1 MKPFVVLRALLV
13 AALVVCSTLVA
24 IPQAEAASV
33 VVRRGPLGFRQRV
46 VVRQPAQ
53 AIVVGPRHAAAII
66 APQAVVVPQAFVTP
80 QPVFVPQQ
88 QVIVPG
94 GVFGGPARIII
105 R

>member
-1 MKPFVVLRALLV
+1 MKPFAVLRSLLV

-24 IPQAEAASV
+24 IPSSEAAGV

-46 VVRQPAQ
+46 VVRQPSQ
-53 AIVVGPRHAAAII
+53 AIIVGPRHSAAII

-94 GVFGGPARIII
+94 GVFGGPARIIV

>member
-1 MKPFVVLRALLV
+1 MKPFIVLRALLV
-13 AALVVCSTLVA
+13 AALVVCSTLVV
-24 IPQAEAASV
+24 IPSSEAASV
-33 VVRRGPLGFRQRV
+33 VVRRGIGFRQRV

-53 AIVVGPRHAAAII
+53 AVVVGPRHAAAII
-66 APQAVVVPQAFVTP
+66 APQAVVVPQAIVAP

>member
-24 IPQAEAASV
+24 VPSSEAAGV
-33 VVRRGPLGFRQRV
+33 IVRRGPLGFRQRV

>member
-1 MKPFVVLRALLV
+1 MKSSFVLRALLV
-13 AALVVCSTLVA
+13 ATLVVCSTLVA
-24 IPQAEAASV
+24 VPSSEAASV
-33 VVRRGPLGFRQRV
+33 VVRRGIGFRQRV

-53 AIVVGPRHAAAII
+53 VVVGPRHAAAII
-66 APQAVVVPQAFVTP
+66 APQAVVVPQAIVAP